1 MNDTSGWSGIPRDGA
16 TSADSQAART
26 LFEYQAGPG
35 SVRLALI
42 IVAVSLGMFITL
54 IPIAGT
60 PLAPAPW
67 FIPLHQPVLVI
78 NDLITMTLL
87 LGYFYLIRKTCI
99 LILACGYLYSAI
111 MATVHLLSFPG
122 VITPTGLLG
131 AGPQSTGY
139 LHVLWHL
146 GFPASVIA
154 YSFHKQSDR
163 RADRPGWAT
172 AKAVLV
178 TLACAAVLGTLAT
191 AGSEWLPQMLVDN
204 RYSSVFN
211 IGRYGQWFVT
221 GLALAILFTRRSA
234 SSLDMWLVVV
244 LSAWFFEI
252 GLVSVFNAGR
262 WDVGFYAG
270 RAYGLVASSFVLIML
285 LTEHGRMYRDL
296 AEAQATAR
304 TAVRLQETQQVL
316 RLALEAGRMG
326 VFSWD
331 LVNNRAW
338 WSPEVEHNILG
349 LQPGEL
355 AAEPDALTP
364 YVFAEDRER
373 LRAQIRD
380 CIGTRR
386 DCDVEFRLR
395 DAQGLARWAFAR
407 GKAGYDEHGTATVVF
422 GIIADIT
429 ERKRGEAAAAE
440 MEVHFHPLADELPE
454 IAWMARPDGWIY
466 WFNRRWHEYT
476 GLSQGEAEGWGWRQV
491 NDPALVPTI
500 VARWQ
505 HSVATG
511 EPYEMVVPLRGTDG
525 RWRQFL
531 SRAVAL
537 RDNDGQIIHW
547 FGVNADITA
556 QTEAEQ
562 ALKLADQRKDEF
574 LATLAHELRNPLAP
588 IRNAAALLARMPGL
602 PSNVERALAVID
614 RQSRHLARL
623 VDDLLEVSRI
633 TQGKIALRKTDVSLV
648 DCLSDALHAVEAA
661 LKAAGHEVLVHLPDD
676 PLYAYADA
684 TRMVQCFLNLLNNAI
699 KFTPH
704 GGVISVSAER
714 LPGRAKIAISDSGI
728 GIPPEHL
735 QDIFGLFSQVTPAL
749 ERSQGGLGIGLSLV
763 KGFVELHD
771 GQVEAT
777 SEGAGSGSTFT
788 VWLPLLERPAMAPAD
803 AAHTGRDAG
812 GDARPHPR
820 RVLVVDDNR
829 DAATSMVALL
839 QAAGHQVR
847 EAHDGQE
854 GLRLAFE
861 FEPEVVLLDLGMPGM
876 SGFDVARELR
886 GRTAQAAPR
895 IIAVTGWG
903 QESDR
908 RLTREAGF
916 DFHLTKPVNHTELDV
931 LLSME
936 TLAADQA
943 PPPVRH

>member
-1 MNDTSGWSGIPRDGA
+1 MNYTSELSGIARDRA
-16 TSADSQAART
+16 ASADSQTART
-26 LFEYQAGPG
+26 LFEYAAGPA

-54 IPIAGT
+54 IPFAST

-87 LGYFYLIRKTCI
+87 LGYFHLTRKQSI
-99 LILACGYLYSAI
+99 LVLACGYLYSAV

-122 VITPTGLLG
+122 VFTPTGLLG

-139 LHVLWHL
+139 LHVFWHL
-146 GFPASVIA
+146 GFPVSVIA
-154 YSFHKQSDR
+154 YSLLKGADR
-163 RADRPGWAT
+163 RSDRPGRAT
-172 AKAVLV
+172 AKAVLA
-178 TLACAAVLGTLAT
+178 TLAAAALLGMLAT
-191 AGSEWLPQMLVDN
+191 VWGGWLPQMLVDN

-221 GLALAILFTRRSA
+221 GLALAILFARRSA
-234 SSLDMWLVVV
+234 STMDVWLGVV
-244 LSAWFFEI
+244 LAAWFFEI

-262 WDVGFYAG
+262 WDLGFYAG

-285 LTEHGRMYRDL
+285 LVEHGRMHRDL
-296 AEAQATAR
+296 ADAQATAR
-304 TAVRLQETQQVL
+304 TAARLQEMQQVL
-316 RLALEAGRMG
+316 GLALEAGRMG

-331 LVNNRAW
+331 LARNRAW
-338 WSPEVEHNILG
+338 WSPEVEHDLLG
-349 LQPGEL
+349 LQPGQL
-355 AAEPDALTP
+355 AAEPDALMH
-364 YVFAEDRER
+364 YVAAEDRER
-373 LRAQIRD
+373 LRMQIRD
-380 CIGTRR
+380 CISNRR

-395 DAQGLARWAFAR
+395 DAQGQARWAFAR
-407 GKAGYDEHGTATVVF
+407 GKAGYDGQGKPAMVF
-422 GIIADIT
+422 GVIADIT

-440 MEVHFHPLADELPE
+440 MEAHFHTMADELPE

-476 GLSQGEAEGWGWRQV
+476 GLSQSEAEGWGWRKV

-500 VARWQ
+500 VARWR

-511 EPYEMVVPLRGTDG
+511 EPYEMVIPLLGTDG

-537 RDNDGQIIHW
+537 RGNDGQIIHW

-588 IRNAAALLARMPGL
+588 IRNAAVLLSRMPGL
-602 PSNVERALAVID
+602 PNNVERALAVVD

-633 TQGKIALRKTDVSLV
+633 TQGKIALRKADVSLV
-648 DCLSDALHAVEAA
+648 DCLSDALHAVEGA

-676 PLYAYADA
+676 PLYAHADA

-714 LPGRAKIAISDSGI
+714 LPGQAKITISDSGI

-735 QDIFGLFSQVTPAL
+735 KDIFGLFSQVTPAL

-763 KGFVELHD
+763 KGFVELH
-771 GQVEAT
+771 GGSVEAA

-788 VWLPLLERPAMAPAD
+788 VCLPLLEQPALAPAGPARPE
-803 AAHTGRDAG
+803 AAREAG
-812 GDARPHPR
+812 PHPR

-829 DAATSMVALL
+829 DAANSMVALL

-847 EAHDGQE
+847 EAHDGEE

-876 SGFDVARELR
+876 SGFEVARELR
-886 GRTAQAAPR
+886 GRSAGRTPR

-931 LLSME
+931 LLSMDGPGAE
-936 TLAADQA
+936 RAA
-943 PPPVRH
+943 PPVRH

>member
-1 MNDTSGWSGIPRDGA
+1 MSYISDLSGIPQDRLA
-16 TSADSQAART
+16 STDSQAART
-26 LFEYQAGPG
+26 LFEYDAKPA
-35 SVRLALI
+35 SLRLALI
-42 IVAVSLGMFITL
+42 IVAVSLGMFIAL
-54 IPIAGT
+54 IPFART
-60 PLAPAPW
+60 PLAAAPW

-78 NDLITMTLL
+78 NDLITTTLL
-87 LGYFYLIRKTCI
+87 LGYFRLTRRRSI
-99 LILACGYLYSAI
+99 LVLACGYLYSAV

-122 VITPTGLLG
+122 VFAPTGLLG
-131 AGPQSTGY
+131 ASAQTTGY
-139 LHVLWHL
+139 LHVFWHL
-146 GFPASVIA
+146 GFPVTVIA
-154 YSFHKQSDR
+154 YSFLKHADR
-163 RADRPGWAT
+163 SADRPGAT
-172 AKAVLV
+172 TTRAMLA
-178 TLACAAVLGTLAT
+178 TLACAAVLATLAT
-191 AGSEWLPQMLVDN
+191 VGSDWLPPMLTDN

-221 GLALAILFTRRSA
+221 GLALVILFARRSA
-234 SSLDMWLVVV
+234 SALDMWLGVV

-285 LTEHGRMYRDL
+285 LIEHGRMHRDL

-304 TAVRLQETQQVL
+304 TAARLQEAQRVL
-316 RLALEAGRMG
+316 RLALKAGRMG

-331 LVNNRAW
+331 LVHNRAW
-338 WSPEVEHNILG
+338 WSPEVENDILG

-355 AAEPDALTP
+355 AREPDALTR
-364 YVFAEDRER
+364 YVFAEDRDR

-380 CIGTRR
+380 CIGNRR
-386 DCDVEFRLR
+386 ECDIEFRLH
-395 DAQGLARWAFAR
+395 DAQGNPRWAFAR
-407 GKAGYDEHGTATVVF
+407 GEAGYDTDGKATVVF
-422 GIIADIT
+422 GVLADIT
-429 ERKRGEAAAAE
+429 ERKRSEAAAAE
-440 MEVHFHPLADELPE
+440 MELHFHTMADELPE
-454 IAWMARPDGWIY
+454 ISWMARPDGWIY

-476 GLSQGEAEGWGWRQV
+476 GLSQREAEGWGWQQV
-491 NDPALVPTI
+491 NDPDLVPAI
-500 VARWQ
+500 VARWR
-505 HSVATG
+505 HSVASG
-511 EPYEMVVPLRGTDG
+511 EPYEMVIPLKGTDG

-537 RDNDGQIIHW
+537 RNHEGQIIHW

-562 ALKLADQRKDEF
+562 TLKLADQRKDEF

-588 IRNAAALLARMPGL
+588 IRNAAELLSRMPGL
-602 PSNVERALAVID
+602 PPNVERALAVID

-633 TQGKIALRKTDVSLV
+633 TQGKVSLRKKDVSLV
-648 DCLSDALHAVEAA
+648 ECLSDALQAVDAS

-676 PLYAYADA
+676 PLYASADA

-699 KFTPH
+699 KFTPR

-714 LPGRAKIAISDSGI
+714 LTGQARISISDSGI

-763 KGFVELHD
+763 KGFVELH
-771 GQVEAT
+771 GGSVEAA
-777 SEGAGSGSTFT
+777 SAGAGTGSTFT
-788 VWLPLLERPAMAPAD
+788 ISLPLLERPVLAPAD
-803 AAHTGRDAG
+803 LPRTSHA
-812 GDARPHPR
+812 ARPHPR

-829 DAATSMVALL
+829 DAANSLVALL

-861 FEPEVVLLDLGMPGM
+861 FEPEIVLLDLGMPGM
-876 SGFDVARELR
+876 SGFEVACELR
-886 GRTAQAAPR
+886 GRAAQPAPR

-931 LLSME
+931 LLSMDVPGPAQ
-936 TLAADQA
+936 AA
-943 PPPVRH
+943 PVRH

>member
-1 MNDTSGWSGIPRDGA
+1 MYLTF
-16 TSADSQAART
+16 ART
-26 LFEYQAGPG
+26 
-35 SVRLALI
+35 
-42 IVAVSLGMFITL
+42 
-54 IPIAGT
+54 
-60 PLAPAPW
+60 PLEAAPW
-67 FIPLHQPVLVI
+67 FIPLHQPVLAI
-78 NDLITMTLL
+78 NDLITTTLL
-87 LGYFYLIRKTCI
+87 LGYFHLTRKRSI
-99 LILACGYLYSAI
+99 LILACGYLYSAV

-122 VITPTGLLG
+122 VFTPTGLLG
-131 AGPQSTGY
+131 AGPQTTGY
-139 LHVLWHL
+139 LHVFWHI
-146 GFPASVIA
+146 GFPAAVIA
-154 YSFHKQSDR
+154 YSFLKQTDR
-163 RADRPGWAT
+163 HVDRPGWAT
-172 AKAVLV
+172 AKAMLA

-191 AGSEWLPQMLVDN
+191 VGSGWLPEMLKDN

-211 IGRYGQWFVT
+211 IGRYGQWIIT
-221 GLALAILFTRRSA
+221 GLALVILFTRRSA
-234 SSLDMWLVVV
+234 STLDMWLVVV

-285 LTEHGRMYRDL
+285 LIEHGRMYRDL

-304 TAVRLQETQQVL
+304 TAARLQETQRVL
-316 RLALEAGRMG
+316 RLALKAGRMG

-331 LVNNRAW
+331 LVKDRAW
-338 WSPEVEHNILG
+338 WSPEVEQDILG
-349 LQPGEL
+349 LRPGEL
-355 AAEPDALTP
+355 AAQPDALTE
-364 YVFAEDRER
+364 YVFAEDRDR
-373 LRAQIRD
+373 LSAQIRD
-380 CIGTRR
+380 CIGNKRE
-386 DCDVEFRLR
+386 CDVEFRLR
-395 DAQGLARWAFAR
+395 DAQGNPRWAFAR
-407 GKAGYDEHGTATVVF
+407 GEAGYDDGGKATVVF
-422 GIIADIT
+422 GVLADIT
-429 ERKRGEAAAAE
+429 ERKRSEAAAAE
-440 MEVHFHPLADELPE
+440 MEVHFHTMADELPE

-476 GLSQGEAEGWGWRQV
+476 GLSQDEAEGWGWRQV
-491 NDPALVPTI
+491 NDPDLVPAI
-500 VARWQ
+500 VARWR

-511 EPYEMVVPLRGTDG
+511 EPYEMVIPLKGTDG

-537 RDNDGQIIHW
+537 RNNEGQIVHW

-562 ALKLADQRKDEF
+562 TLKLADQRKDEF

-588 IRNAAALLARMPGL
+588 IRNAAELLTRMPGL
-602 PSNVERALAVID
+602 PSSVERALAIVD

-633 TQGKIALRKTDVSLV
+633 TQGKVSLRKKDVSLV
-648 DCLSDALHAVEAA
+648 DCLSDALHAVEGA

-676 PLYAYADA
+676 PLYASADA

-699 KFTPH
+699 KFTPR
-704 GGVISVSAER
+704 GGVIGVSAER
-714 LPGRAKIAISDSGI
+714 LPGVAKIAISDSGI

-735 QDIFGLFSQVTPAL
+735 QDIFGLFSQVIPAL

-763 KGFVELHD
+763 KGFVELH
-771 GQVEAT
+771 GGSVEAA
-777 SEGAGSGSTFT
+777 SAGAGSGSTFT
-788 VWLPLLERPAMAPAD
+788 VILPLLEQPALAPAD
-803 AAHTGRDAG
+803 APRGSQE
-812 GDARPHPR
+812 ARLHPR

-847 EAHDGQE
+847 EAHDGKE

-886 GRTAQAAPR
+886 ERTAQAAPR

-931 LLSME
+931 LLSMDVAVAE
-936 TLAADQA
+936 QA
-943 PPPVRH
+943 PVRH

>member
-1 MNDTSGWSGIPRDGA
+1 MNDTSKMSGSSRNRA
-16 TSADSQAART
+16 VSADSQAART
-26 LFEYQAGPG
+26 LFEYDAGPG
-35 SVRLALI
+35 SVRLALV
-42 IVAVSLGMFITL
+42 IVAVSLGMLLAL
-54 IPIAGT
+54 IPFAHT

-67 FIPLHQPVLVI
+67 FIPLHQPVLAI
-78 NDLITMTLL
+78 NDLITTTLL
-87 LGYFYLIRKTCI
+87 LGYFHLTRKHCI

-122 VITPTGLLG
+122 VFSPTGLLG
-131 AGPQSTGY
+131 AGPQTTGY
-139 LHVLWHL
+139 LHVFWHL

-154 YSFHKQSDR
+154 YCFLKQADR
-163 RADRPGWAT
+163 RADQPGWAT
-172 AKAVLV
+172 SKAVLA
-178 TLACAAVLGTLAT
+178 TLACAAVLGTLAA
-191 AGSEWLPQMLVDN
+191 AGGDWLPQMLQDN

-211 IGRYGQWFVT
+211 LGRYGQWFVT
-221 GLALAILFTRRSA
+221 GLALAMLFTRRSPSA
-234 SSLDMWLVVV
+234 LDTWLVVV

-270 RAYGLVASSFVLIML
+270 RAYALVSSSFVLIML
-285 LTEHGRMYRDL
+285 LTEHGRMHRDL
-296 AEAQATAR
+296 ADAQATAR
-304 TAVRLQETQQVL
+304 TAASLQEMQQVL
-316 RLALEAGRMG
+316 GLALEAGRMG

-338 WSPEVEHNILG
+338 WSPEVERNILG
-349 LQPGEL
+349 LAPGQL
-355 AAEPDALTP
+355 ASEPGALMQ
-364 YVFAEDRER
+364 YVFAEDRDG

-380 CIGTRR
+380 CIDQRCE
-386 DCDVEFRLR
+386 CDVEFRLH
-395 DAQGLARWAFAR
+395 DAQRNTRWAFAR
-407 GKAGYDEHGTATVVF
+407 GKAGYGDDGKATVVF
-422 GIIADIT
+422 GVIADIT

-440 MEVHFHPLADELPE
+440 MEAHFHTLADELPE

-466 WFNRRWHEYT
+466 WFNRRWREYT
-476 GLSQGEAEGWGWRQV
+476 GLSQHEAEGWGWRQV

-511 EPYEMVVPLRGTDG
+511 EPYEMVVPLKGTDG

-537 RDNDGQIIHW
+537 RNSEGQIIHW
-547 FGVNADITA
+547 FGVNADITT
-556 QTEAEQ
+556 QTDAEQ

-588 IRNAAALLARMPGL
+588 IRNAAVLLSRMPGL
-602 PSNVERALAVID
+602 PANIERTLAVID

-633 TQGKIALRKTDVSLV
+633 TQGKVSLRKAEVSLL
-648 DCLSDALHAVEAA
+648 DCLSDALNAVDAT
-661 LKAAGHEVLVHLPDD
+661 LKAAGHEVLVNLPDD
-676 PLYAYADA
+676 PLYACADA

-699 KFTPH
+699 KFTPR

-714 LPGRAKIAISDSGI
+714 RPGQAKISISDSGI
-728 GIPPEHL
+728 GIAPEHL
-735 QDIFGLFSQVTPAL
+735 KHIFGLFSQVAPAL

-763 KGFVELHD
+763 KGFVELH
-771 GQVEAT
+771 GGTVEAR
-777 SEGAGSGSTFT
+777 SEGTGTGSTFT
-788 VWLPLLERPAMAPAD
+788 VCLPLLERPTLAPAD
-803 AAHTGRDAG
+803 MPRAHRE
-812 GDARPHPR
+812 ARQHPR

-839 QAAGHQVR
+839 QAVGHQVR

-854 GLRLAFE
+854 GLRQAFD
-861 FEPEVVLLDLGMPGM
+861 FEPEIVLLDLGMPRL

-886 GRTAQAAPR
+886 ARAAQPAPR

-931 LLSME
+931 LLSMTVPVSE
-936 TLAADQA
+936 QAAA
-943 PPPVRH
+943 PIRH

>member
-1 MNDTSGWSGIPRDGA
+1 MNDTSELSGILRERAAP
-16 TSADSQAART
+16 ADSQAART
-26 LFEYQAGPG
+26 LFEYQAGPA

-54 IPIAGT
+54 IPFART
-60 PLAPAPW
+60 PLAAAPW

-78 NDLITMTLL
+78 NDLITTTLL
-87 LGYFYLIRKTCI
+87 LGYFNLTRKHSI
-99 LILACGYLYSAI
+99 LILACGYLYSAV

-122 VITPTGLLG
+122 VFAPGGLLG
-131 AGPQSTGY
+131 AGAQGTGY
-139 LHVLWHL
+139 LHVFWHL

-154 YSFHKQSDR
+154 YSFLKQADR
-163 RADRPGWAT
+163 RAARPGWAT
-172 AKAVLV
+172 AKAVGL
-178 TLACAAVLGTLAT
+178 TLACAALLGTLAT
-191 AGSEWLPQMLVDN
+191 VGGDWLPQMLQDD
-204 RYSSVFN
+204 RYSSAFN
-211 IGRYGQWFVT
+211 IGRYGQWIVT
-221 GLALAILFTRRSA
+221 GLALVILFSRRSA
-234 SSLDMWLVVV
+234 STMDMWLVVV

-262 WDVGFYAG
+262 WDLGFYAG
-270 RAYGLVASSFVLIML
+270 RVYGLVASSFVLIML
-285 LTEHGRMYRDL
+285 LIEHGRMYRDL

-304 TAVRLQETQQVL
+304 TAIKLQETQQVL
-316 RLALEAGRMG
+316 GLALEAGRMG

-331 LVNNRAW
+331 LVKDRAW

-349 LQPGEL
+349 LRPGEL
-355 AAEPDALTP
+355 AQEPGALTP
-364 YVFAEDRER
+364 YVFPEDRER

-380 CIGTRR
+380 CIGKRR
-386 DCDVEFRLR
+386 ECDVEFRLR
-395 DAQGLARWAFAR
+395 DAQGHARWASAR
-407 GKAGYDEHGTATVVF
+407 GKARYDEDGRATVVF
-422 GIIADIT
+422 GVLADIT

-440 MEVHFHPLADELPE
+440 MEMHFHTLADELPE

-491 NDPALVPTI
+491 NEPTLVPAI

-537 RDNDGQIIHW
+537 RNSEGQIIHW

-588 IRNAAALLARMPGL
+588 IRNASALLARMPGL
-602 PSNVERALAVID
+602 PSNVERAFAIID

-633 TQGKIALRKTDVSLV
+633 TQGKIALRKTEVSLV
-648 DCLSDALHAVEAA
+648 DCLSDALHAVEGA
-661 LKAAGHEVLVHLPDD
+661 LKAAGHEVLVHLPGD
-676 PLYAYADA
+676 PLYAYADS

-714 LPGRAKIAISDSGI
+714 LPGQAKIAISDSGI
-728 GIPPEHL
+728 GIAPEHIK
-735 QDIFGLFSQVTPAL
+735 DIFGLFSQVTPAL

-763 KGFVELHD
+763 KGFVELH
-771 GQVEAT
+771 GGSVEAT

-788 VWLPLLERPAMAPAD
+788 VCLPLIERPAASPAEAPLAG
-803 AAHTGRDAG
+803 HDAG
-812 GDARPHPR
+812 HAARQQPR
-820 RVLVVDDNR
+820 RVLVIDDNR

-847 EAHDGQE
+847 EAHDGRE
-854 GLRLAFE
+854 GLEIALAFA
-861 FEPEVVLLDLGMPGM
+861 PEVVLLDLGMPGM

-886 GRTAQAAPR
+886 GRAAQPAPR

-903 QESDR
+903 QENDR

-916 DFHLTKPVNHTELDV
+916 DFHLTKPVNHTELEM
-931 LLSME
+931 LLSMD
-936 TLAADQA
+936 LPARD
-943 PPPVRH
+943 

>member
-1 MNDTSGWSGIPRDGA
+1 MNYTSELSGIARDRA
-16 TSADSQAART
+16 ASADSQAART
-26 LFEYQAGPG
+26 LFEYAAGPA

-42 IVAVSLGMFITL
+42 IVALSLGMFLAL
-54 IPIAGT
+54 IPFAST

-67 FIPLHQPVLVI
+67 FIPLHQPVLAI
-78 NDLITMTLL
+78 NDLITTTLL
-87 LGYFYLIRKTCI
+87 LGYFHLTRKHSI
-99 LILACGYLYSAI
+99 LILACGYLYSAV

-122 VITPTGLLG
+122 VFTPTGLLG

-139 LHVLWHL
+139 LHVFWHL

-154 YSFHKQSDR
+154 YSFLKQTDR
-163 RADRPGWAT
+163 RTGSPAWAT
-172 AKAVLV
+172 ALAVLL
-178 TLACAAVLGTLAT
+178 TLAIAAVLGTLAT
-191 AGSEWLPQMLVDN
+191 VGGDWLPQMLVDN

-234 SSLDMWLVVV
+234 STMDMWLVVV

-285 LTEHGRMYRDL
+285 LVEHGRMYRDL

-304 TAVRLQETQQVL
+304 TAARLQETQQVL
-316 RLALEAGRMG
+316 SLALKAGRMG
-326 VFSWD
+326 LFSWD
-331 LVNNRAW
+331 LVKDRAW
-338 WSPEVEHNILG
+338 WSPELEQDILG

-355 AAEPDALTP
+355 APEPGALMRH
-364 YVFAEDRER
+364 VFVEDRER

-380 CIGTRR
+380 CIGNKSE
-386 DCDVEFRLR
+386 CDVEFRLH
-395 DAQGLARWAFAR
+395 DAQGRARWAFAR
-407 GKAGYDEHGTATVVF
+407 GEAGYDEHGRATVVF
-422 GIIADIT
+422 GVISDIT
-429 ERKRGEAAAAE
+429 ERRRGEAVAAE
-440 MEVHFHPLADELPE
+440 MEMHFHTLADELPE

-466 WFNRRWHEYT
+466 WFNRRWYEYT
-476 GLSQGEAEGWGWRQV
+476 GLPLSEAEGWGWQKV
-491 NDPALVPTI
+491 NDPALVPAI

-505 HSVATG
+505 HSAATG
-511 EPYEMVVPLRGTDG
+511 EPYEMVIPLLGTDG

-537 RDNDGQIIHW
+537 RNNDGQIIHW

-562 ALKLADQRKDEF
+562 VLKLADQRKDEF

-588 IRNAAALLARMPGL
+588 IRNAAALLTRMPGL
-602 PSNVERALAVID
+602 PGNVERALAVID

-633 TQGKIALRKTDVSLV
+633 TQGKITLRKAEVSLV
-648 DCLSDALHAVEAA
+648 DCLSDALQAVEGA

-676 PLYAYADA
+676 ALYAHADS
-684 TRMVQCFLNLLNNAI
+684 TRIAQCFLNLLNNAI

-714 LPGRAKIAISDSGI
+714 LPGKAKIAVSDSGI

-763 KGFVELHD
+763 KGFVELH
-771 GQVEAT
+771 GGSVEAA

-788 VWLPLLERPAMAPAD
+788 VYLPLIEQPALAPAD
-803 AAHTGRDAG
+803 LPRGSRDRRREAG
-812 GDARPHPR
+812 PHPR

-829 DAATSMVALL
+829 DAANSMAALL

-876 SGFDVARELR
+876 SGFEVARELR
-886 GRTAQAAPR
+886 GRTTQPAPR

-916 DFHLTKPVNHTELDV
+916 DFHLTKPVNHTELEM
-931 LLSME
+931 LLS
-936 TLAADQA
+936 LHPPAAEQA
-943 PPPVRH
+943 APLRH

>member
-1 MNDTSGWSGIPRDGA
+1 MNYTSESSDVPLDRA
-16 TSADSQAART
+16 ASTDSQAART
-26 LFEYQAGPG
+26 LSDYDAGPA

-42 IVAVSLGMFITL
+42 SVAVSLGIFLAL
-54 IPIAGT
+54 IPFART
-60 PLAPAPW
+60 PLPAAPW
-67 FIPLHQPVLVI
+67 FIPLHQPVLAI
-78 NDLITMTLL
+78 NDLITTTLL
-87 LGYFYLIRKTCI
+87 LGYFHLVRKHCI
-99 LILACGYLYSAI
+99 LILACGYLYSAV

-122 VITPTGLLG
+122 VFSPTGLLG
-131 AGPQSTGY
+131 AGPQTTGY
-139 LHVLWHL
+139 LHVFWHL
-146 GFPASVIA
+146 GFPVSVIA
-154 YSFHKQSDR
+154 YSFLKQGDR
-163 RADRPGWAT
+163 RAAQPGRAT
-172 AKAVLV
+172 LKAALA

-191 AGSEWLPQMLVDN
+191 AGSDWLPEMLKDN
-204 RYSSVFN
+204 RYSSLFN
-211 IGRYGQWFVT
+211 IGRYGQWFIT

-234 SSLDMWLVVV
+234 STLDMWLVVV

-252 GLVSVFNAGR
+252 GLVSIFNAGR

-296 AEAQATAR
+296 AQAQATAR
-304 TAVRLQETQQVL
+304 TAARLQEMQQVL
-316 RLALEAGRMG
+316 RLALAAGRMG

-331 LVNNRAW
+331 LVNKRAW
-338 WSPEVEHNILG
+338 WSREVEHDILR
-349 LQPGEL
+349 LQAGEL
-355 AAEPDALTP
+355 AAHPDALMP
-364 YVFAEDRER
+364 YVFDEDRDA

-380 CIGTRR
+380 CIGNRR
-386 DCDVEFRLR
+386 ECDVEFRLR
-395 DAQGLARWAFAR
+395 DAEGNTRWAFAR
-407 GKAGYDEHGTATVVF
+407 GKAGYDDGGKATEVF
-422 GIIADIT
+422 GVIADIT
-429 ERKRGEAAAAE
+429 ERKRAEAAAAE
-440 MEVHFHPLADELPE
+440 MEVHFRTLADELPE

-466 WFNRRWHEYT
+466 WFNRRWREYT
-476 GLSQGEAEGWGWRQV
+476 GLTQDEAEGWGWRQV

-500 VARWQ
+500 VERWR

-537 RDNDGQIIHW
+537 RNNDGQIIHW

-588 IRNAAALLARMPGL
+588 IRNAAVLLARMPGL
-602 PSNVERALAVID
+602 PANVERALAVID

-633 TQGKIALRKTDVSLV
+633 TQGKISLRKTDVSLV
-648 DCLSDALHAVEAA
+648 DCLSDALHAVEGA
-661 LKAAGHEVLVHLPDD
+661 LQAAGHEVLVHMPDD
-676 PLYAYADA
+676 PLHASADA

-714 LPGRAKIAISDSGI
+714 LQGQAKISISDSGI

-735 QDIFGLFSQVTPAL
+735 DDIFGLFSQVAPAL

-763 KGFVELHD
+763 KGFVELH
-771 GQVEAT
+771 GGSVEAT
-777 SEGAGSGSTFT
+777 SEGAGCGSTFT
-788 VWLPLLERPAMAPAD
+788 VCLPLLERPVDVPRAGRAAD
-803 AAHTGRDAG
+803 RDA
-812 GDARPHPR
+812 RQRPR
-820 RVLVVDDNR
+820 RVLVIDDNR
-829 DAATSMVALL
+829 DAANSMVALL

-847 EAHDGQE
+847 EAHDGEE

-861 FEPEVVLLDLGMPGM
+861 FEPDVVLLDLGMPGM

-886 GRTAQAAPR
+886 RRTVQPPPR

-908 RLTREAGF
+908 RLTRDAGF
-916 DFHLTKPVNHTELDV
+916 DFHLTKPVNYTELDV
-931 LLSME
+931 LLSMD
-936 TLAADQA
+936 TAAPLQA
-943 PPPVRH
+943 APQDRPQVRH

>member
-1 MNDTSGWSGIPRDGA
+1 MNHTSELRGTPRDHGI
-16 TSADSQAART
+16 SADSQAAKT
-26 LFEYQAGPG
+26 LFEYQAGPA
-35 SVRLALI
+35 SVRLALV

-54 IPIAGT
+54 IPFAPT
-60 PLAPAPW
+60 PLAAAPW

-78 NDLITMTLL
+78 NDLITTTLL
-87 LGYFYLIRKTCI
+87 LGYFRLVRRHAI

-122 VITPTGLLG
+122 VFAPAGLLG
-131 AGPQSTGY
+131 AGPQTTGY
-139 LHVLWHL
+139 LHVFWHL
-146 GFPASVIA
+146 GFPVSVIA
-154 YSFHKQSDR
+154 YSFLKQ
-163 RADRPGWAT
+163 ADRTADKPGRTA
-172 AKAVLV
+172 AKAMLA
-178 TLACAAVLGTLAT
+178 TLACAAMLGVLAT
-191 AGSEWLPQMLVDN
+191 AGGDWLPPMLKDN

-221 GLALAILFTRRSA
+221 GLALAILFTRRST
-234 SSLDMWLVVV
+234 STLDTWLVVV
-244 LSAWFFEI
+244 LAAWFFEI

-270 RAYGLVASSFVLIML
+270 RVYGLVASSFVLIML

-296 AEAQATAR
+296 AEAQASAR
-304 TAVRLQETQQVL
+304 SAAALLESQQVL
-316 RLALEAGRMG
+316 RLALAAGKMG

-331 LVNNRAW
+331 LVDKRAW
-338 WSPEVEHNILG
+338 WSPEVEQDILG
-349 LQPGEL
+349 LRPGEL
-355 AAEPDALTP
+355 APEPDALMP
-364 YVFAEDRER
+364 FVFADDRGR
-373 LRAQIRD
+373 VQAQARD
-380 CIGTRR
+380 CISNRR
-386 DCDVEFRLR
+386 ECDVEFRLH
-395 DAQGLARWAFAR
+395 DAQGNMRWAFAR
-407 GKAGYDEHGTATVVF
+407 GRAGYDAGGKATVVF
-422 GIIADIT
+422 GVIGDIT
-429 ERKRGEAAAAE
+429 ERKRAEAAAAE
-440 MEVHFHPLADELPE
+440 MEAHFQTMADELPE

-476 GLSQGEAEGWGWRQV
+476 GLSQSEAEGWGWRQV
-491 NDPALVPTI
+491 NDPALVPAI
-500 VARWQ
+500 VARWR

-511 EPYEMVVPLRGTDG
+511 EPYEMVVPLLGTDG

-537 RDNDGQIIHW
+537 RNNEGQIIHW

-588 IRNAAALLARMPGL
+588 IRNAAVLLSRMPGL

-633 TQGKIALRKTDVSLV
+633 TQGKVSLRKTDVSLI
-648 DCLSDALHAVEAA
+648 DCLSDALHAVEST
-661 LKAAGHEVLVHLPDD
+661 LKAAGHEVLVHLTDD
-676 PLYAYADA
+676 PLLASADA

-699 KFTPH
+699 KFTPR

-714 LPGRAKIAISDSGI
+714 LPEQAKITISDSGI

-735 QDIFGLFSQVTPAL
+735 ENIFGLFSQVTPAL

-763 KGFVELHD
+763 KGFVELH
-771 GQVEAT
+771 GGTVAAA
-777 SEGAGSGSTFT
+777 SEGAGCGSTFT
-788 VWLPLLERPAMAPAD
+788 VCLPLLERPAQAPAE
-803 AAHTGRDAG
+803 APRASRE
-812 GDARPHPR
+812 ARLHPR

-839 QAAGHQVR
+839 QAAGHHVR

-854 GLRLAFE
+854 GLRLAAE
-861 FEPEVVLLDLGMPGM
+861 FGPEVVLLDLGMPGM
-876 SGFDVARELR
+876 SGFEVARELR
-886 GRTAQAAPR
+886 ARAGQPAPR

-931 LLSME
+931 LLSMHMPASE
-936 TLAADQA
+936 PAA
-943 PPPVRH
+943 PVRQ

>member
-1 MNDTSGWSGIPRDGA
+1 MNYTSDLSGGSRDRDA
-16 TSADSQAART
+16 SADSQAART
-26 LFEYQAGPG
+26 LFEYDATPS

-42 IVAVSLGMFITL
+42 IVAVSLGMFVAL
-54 IPIAGT
+54 IPFART
-60 PLAPAPW
+60 PLEPAPW

-78 NDLITMTLL
+78 NDLITTTLL
-87 LGYFYLIRKTCI
+87 LGYFYLSRKQSI
-99 LILACGYLYSAI
+99 LILACGYLYSAV
-111 MATVHLLSFPG
+111 MATVHMLSFPG
-122 VITPTGLLG
+122 LFTATGLLG
-131 AGPQSTGY
+131 AGPQTTGY
-139 LHVLWHL
+139 LHVFWHL
-146 GFPASVIA
+146 GFPASVIL
-154 YSFHKQSDR
+154 YSFLKQTDR
-163 RADRPGWAT
+163 HAERLGWAT

-178 TLACAAVLGTLAT
+178 TLVCAALLSLLAT
-191 AGSEWLPQMLVDN
+191 VGGDLLPQMLKDN

-211 IGRYGQWFVT
+211 IGRYGQWFIT
-221 GLALAILFTRRSA
+221 GLALAILFTRRSTSA
-234 SSLDMWLVVV
+234 MDMWLVVV

-270 RAYGLVASSFVLIML
+270 RVYGLVASSFVLIML

-304 TAVRLQETQQVL
+304 TAVGLQEAQQVL
-316 RLALEAGRMG
+316 SLALEAGKMG

-331 LVNNRAW
+331 LPNNHAW
-338 WSPEVEHNILG
+338 WSPEVERNILG

-355 AAEPDALTP
+355 ASEPDALMR
-364 YVFAEDRER
+364 YVFVEDRER
-373 LRAQIRD
+373 LRGQIRD
-380 CIGTRR
+380 CIDNQRE
-386 DCDVEFRLR
+386 CDVEFRLR
-395 DAQGLARWAFAR
+395 DAQGNPRWAFAR
-407 GKAGYDEHGTATVVF
+407 GKGSYDGSGKPTVVF
-422 GIIADIT
+422 GVIADIT

-440 MEVHFHPLADELPE
+440 MEAHFHTLADELPE

-476 GLSQGEAEGWGWRQV
+476 GLSQSEAEGWGWRQV
-491 NDPALVPTI
+491 NDPDLLPAI
-500 VARWQ
+500 VAKWR

-511 EPYEMVVPLRGTDG
+511 DPYEMVVPLRGTDG

-537 RDNDGQIIHW
+537 RNNDGQIIHW

-556 QTEAEQ
+556 QTDAEQ

-588 IRNAAALLARMPGL
+588 IRNAAALLLRMPGL
-602 PSNVERALAVID
+602 PANVERALAVVD
-614 RQSRHLARL
+614 RQSQHLARL

-633 TQGKIALRKTDVSLV
+633 TQGKVSLRKTEVSLI
-648 DCLSDALHAVEAA
+648 DCLSDALHAVEGS
-661 LKAAGHEVLVHLPDD
+661 LKAAGHEVLVHLTDD
-676 PLYAYADA
+676 PLLASADS

-704 GGVISVSAER
+704 GGVISVTAER
-714 LPGRAKIAISDSGI
+714 FPGQAKISISDSGI

-735 QDIFGLFSQVTPAL
+735 KEIFGLFSQVTPAL

-763 KGFVELHD
+763 KGFVELH
-771 GQVEAT
+771 GGTVEAA
-777 SEGAGSGSTFT
+777 SEGNGSGSTFT
-788 VWLPLLERPAMAPAD
+788 VYLPLLERAAKAPAD
-803 AAHTGRDAG
+803 VPRTSRE
-812 GDARPHPR
+812 ARLHPR

-829 DAATSMVALL
+829 DAAASMVELL
-839 QAAGHQVR
+839 QASGHQVR

-854 GLRLAFE
+854 GLKLAFE

-886 GRTAQAAPR
+886 GRTTQTAPR

-931 LLSME
+931 LLSMDIPASE
-936 TLAADQA
+936 QPPA
-943 PPPVRH
+943 PPVRH

>member
-1 MNDTSGWSGIPRDGA
+1 M
-16 TSADSQAART
+16 
-26 LFEYQAGPG
+26 FEYEAGPA
-35 SVRLALI
+35 SVRLALV

-54 IPIAGT
+54 IPFAST
-60 PLAPAPW
+60 PLAALPW

-78 NDLITMTLL
+78 NDLITTTLL
-87 LGYFYLIRKTCI
+87 LGYFRLVRKHCI
-99 LILACGYLYSAI
+99 LILACGYLYSAV
-111 MATVHLLSFPG
+111 MVTAHLLSFPG
-122 VITPTGLLG
+122 VFAPAGLLG
-131 AGPQSTGY
+131 AGPQTTGY
-139 LHVLWHL
+139 LHVFWHL
-146 GFPASVIA
+146 GFPVAVIA
-154 YSFHKQSDR
+154 YSFLKQADR
-163 RADRPGWAT
+163 TADRPGAAT
-172 AKAVLV
+172 AKAVLA
-178 TLACAAVLGTLAT
+178 TLACTAVLGLLAT
-191 AGSEWLPQMLVDN
+191 VGGDWLPEMLKDN

-234 SSLDMWLVVV
+234 STLDMWLVVV

-270 RAYGLVASSFVLIML
+270 RIYGLVSSSFVLIML
-285 LTEHGRMYRDL
+285 LTEHGRMHRDL
-296 AEAQATAR
+296 AEAQASVR
-304 TAVRLQETQQVL
+304 TAARLQEAQQVL
-316 RLALEAGRMG
+316 RLALAAGKMG

-331 LVNNRAW
+331 LVNQRAW
-338 WSPEVEHNILG
+338 WSPEVEHDILG
-349 LQPGEL
+349 LRPGEL
-355 AAEPDALTP
+355 ALVPDALMP
-364 YVFAEDRER
+364 FVLAEDRER
-373 LRAQIRD
+373 VQAQARD
-380 CIGTRR
+380 CIGNRR
-386 DCDVEFRLR
+386 ECDVEFRLR
-395 DAQGLARWAFAR
+395 DAQGNLRWAFAR
-407 GKAGYDEHGTATVVF
+407 GKAGYDDSGKATVVF
-422 GIIADIT
+422 GVIGDIT

-440 MEVHFHPLADELPE
+440 MEVHFRTMADELPE

-476 GLSQGEAEGWGWRQV
+476 GLSQREAEGWGWRQV

-500 VARWQ
+500 VAKWR
-505 HSVATG
+505 HSVETG
-511 EPYEMVVPLRGTDG
+511 EPYEMVVPLKGTDG

-537 RDNDGQIIHW
+537 RNNDGQIIHW

-588 IRNAAALLARMPGL
+588 IRNAAVLLTRMPGL
-602 PSNVERALAVID
+602 PPNVERALAVID

-633 TQGKIALRKTDVSLV
+633 TQGKVSLRKSEVSLI
-648 DCLSDALHAVEAA
+648 DCLSDALHAVEST
-661 LKAAGHEVLVHLPDD
+661 LKAAGHEVLVHLTDD
-676 PLYAYADA
+676 PLLASADA

-699 KFTPH
+699 KFTPR
-704 GGVISVSAER
+704 GGVISVTAER
-714 LPGRAKIAISDSGI
+714 LPGQARIAVSDSGI

-735 QDIFGLFSQVTPAL
+735 KDIFGLFSQVTPAL

-763 KGFVELHD
+763 KGFVELH
-771 GQVEAT
+771 GGSVEAA
-777 SEGAGSGSTFT
+777 SEGPGCGSTFT
-788 VWLPLLERPAMAPAD
+788 VCLPLLERPADAPPASHD
-803 AAHTGRDAG
+803 AGRDAG
-812 GDARPHPR
+812 REARHHPR
-820 RVLVVDDNR
+820 RVLVIDDNR
-829 DAATSMVALL
+829 DAANSMVALL
-839 QAAGHQVR
+839 QAAGHEVR
-847 EAHDGQE
+847 EAHDGQT
-854 GLRLAFE
+854 GLALAFD

-886 GRTAQAAPR
+886 GRTAQPAPR

-931 LLSME
+931 LLSMSMPAPE
-936 TLAADQA
+936 QAAA
-943 PPPVRH
+943 PLRR

>member
-1 MNDTSGWSGIPRDGA
+1 M
-16 TSADSQAART
+16 
-26 LFEYQAGPG
+26 
-35 SVRLALI
+35 RLALV

-54 IPIAGT
+54 IPFART
-60 PLAPAPW
+60 PLAAAPW

-78 NDLITMTLL
+78 NDLITTTLL
-87 LGYFYLIRKTCI
+87 LGYFNLTRKHSI
-99 LILACGYLYSAI
+99 LILACGYLYSAV

-122 VITPTGLLG
+122 VFAPGGLLG
-131 AGPQSTGY
+131 ASPQSTGY
-139 LHVLWHL
+139 LHVFWHL
-146 GFPASVIA
+146 GFPVSVIA
-154 YSFHKQSDR
+154 YSLLKQADR

-172 AKAVLV
+172 AKAVAV
-178 TLACAAVLGTLAT
+178 TLACAAVLATLAT
-191 AGSEWLPQMLVDN
+191 VGSDWLPQMLKDD
-204 RYSSVFN
+204 RYSSAFN
-211 IGRYGQWFVT
+211 IGRYGQWIVT
-221 GLALAILFTRRSA
+221 GLALVILFSRRSA
-234 SSLDMWLVVV
+234 STMDMWLAVV

-270 RAYGLVASSFVLIML
+270 RVYGLVASSFVLIML
-285 LTEHGRMYRDL
+285 LIEHERMYRDL

-304 TAVRLQETQQVL
+304 TAARLQEAQQVL
-316 RLALEAGRMG
+316 GLALEAGRMG

-331 LVNNRAW
+331 LVRDRAW
-338 WSPEVEHNILG
+338 WSPEVERNILG
-349 LQPGEL
+349 LQPGAL
-355 AAEPDALTP
+355 AAQPDALTP
-364 YVFAEDRER
+364 YVFPEDRER
-373 LRAQIRD
+373 LRAQIRE
-380 CIGTRR
+380 CLGNRR
-386 DCDVEFRLR
+386 ECDVEFRLR
-395 DAQGLARWAFAR
+395 DAQGQARWASAR
-407 GKAGYDEHGTATVVF
+407 GKAGYDEDGRATVVF
-422 GIIADIT
+422 GVLADIT

-440 MEVHFHPLADELPE
+440 MEMHFHTLADELPE

-537 RDNDGQIIHW
+537 RNNDGQIIHW

-562 ALKLADQRKDEF
+562 ALKVADQRKDEF

-588 IRNAAALLARMPGL
+588 IRNASALLARMPGL
-602 PSNVERALAVID
+602 PPSVERAFAIID

-648 DCLSDALHAVEAA
+648 DCLSDALHAVEGA

-676 PLYAYADA
+676 PLYAYADS

-714 LPGRAKIAISDSGI
+714 LPGQAKIAISDSGI

-735 QDIFGLFSQVTPAL
+735 EDIFGLFSQVTPAL

-763 KGFVELHD
+763 KGFVELH
-771 GQVEAT
+771 GGSVEAT

-788 VWLPLLERPAMAPAD
+788 VRLPLIERPAAGPAEAPQAS
-803 AAHTGRDAG
+803 RDAG
-812 GDARPHPR
+812 REAGPQPR
-820 RVLVVDDNR
+820 RVLVIDDNR

-854 GLRLAFE
+854 GLELARE
-861 FEPEVVLLDLGMPGM
+861 FAPEVVLLDLGMPGM

-886 GRTAQAAPR
+886 GRAAGGAAATPR

-903 QESDR
+903 QENDR

-916 DFHLTKPVNHTELDV
+916 DFHLTKPVNHTELDM
-931 LLSME
+931 LLSM
-936 TLAADQA
+936 DM
-943 PPPVRH
+943 PVRH

>member
-1 MNDTSGWSGIPRDGA
+1 MNYTSELPGIARDRA
-16 TSADSQAART
+16 ASADSQAAKT
-26 LFEYQAGPG
+26 LFEYQAGPA

-42 IVAVSLGMFITL
+42 IVAVSLGMFVTL
-54 IPIAGT
+54 IPFART
-60 PLAPAPW
+60 PLAAAPW

-78 NDLITMTLL
+78 NDLITTTLL
-87 LGYFYLIRKTCI
+87 LGYFHLTRKQSI
-99 LILACGYLYSAI
+99 LILACGYLYSAV

-122 VITPTGLLG
+122 VFTPTGLLG
-131 AGPQSTGY
+131 AGPQTTGY
-139 LHVLWHL
+139 LHVFWHL
-146 GFPASVIA
+146 GFPLAVIA
-154 YSFHKQSDR
+154 YSFFKETDR
-163 RADRPGWAT
+163 RADRAGRT
-172 AKAVLV
+172 TTKAVLV
-178 TLACAAVLGTLAT
+178 TLAGAAVLATLAT
-191 AGSEWLPQMLVDN
+191 VGSDWLPQMLVDN

-211 IGRYGQWFVT
+211 IGRYGQWIIT

-234 SSLDMWLVVV
+234 SSMDMWLVVV

-262 WDVGFYAG
+262 WDLGFYAG
-270 RAYGLVASSFVLIML
+270 RVYGLVASSFVLIML
-285 LTEHGRMYRDL
+285 LVEHGRMHRDL
-296 AEAQATAR
+296 ADAQATAR
-304 TAVRLQETQQVL
+304 TAARLQETQQVL
-316 RLALEAGRMG
+316 GLALEAGKMG

-331 LVNNRAW
+331 LVGNRAW
-338 WSPEVEHNILG
+338 WSPEVEHDILG
-349 LQPGEL
+349 LQPGQL
-355 AAEPDALTP
+355 ACEPGALTH

-380 CIGTRR
+380 CIANRR
-386 DCDVEFRLR
+386 GCDLEFRLR
-395 DAQGLARWAFAR
+395 DAQGQARWASAR
-407 GKAGYDEHGTATVVF
+407 GKAGYDEHGKATVVF
-422 GIIADIT
+422 GVLADIT

-440 MEVHFHPLADELPE
+440 MEMHFHALADELPE

-476 GLSQGEAEGWGWRQV
+476 GLSQDEAEGWGWRKV

-500 VARWQ
+500 VDRWR

-511 EPYEMVVPLRGTDG
+511 EPYEMVVPLLGTDG

-537 RDNDGQIIHW
+537 RNKDGQIIHW

-562 ALKLADQRKDEF
+562 VLKLADQRKDEF

-588 IRNAAALLARMPGL
+588 IRNAAALLLRMPGL
-602 PSNVERALAVID
+602 PGNVERALAVID

-633 TQGKIALRKTDVSLV
+633 TQGKIALRKADVSLV
-648 DCLSDALHAVEAA
+648 DCLSDALHAVEGA

-676 PLYAYADA
+676 PLYAHADS

-699 KFTPH
+699 KFTPQ

-714 LPGRAKIAISDSGI
+714 LRGKAKIAVSDSGI

-735 QDIFGLFSQVTPAL
+735 EDIFGLFSQVTPAL

-763 KGFVELHD
+763 KGFVELH
-771 GQVEAT
+771 GGTVEAA

-788 VWLPLLERPAMAPAD
+788 VWLPLLEQPPLAPAD
-803 AAHTGRDAG
+803 V
-812 GDARPHPR
+812 ARSSREARQQPR

-847 EAHDGQE
+847 EAHDGEE

-886 GRTAQAAPR
+886 GRTAQAPPR

-931 LLSME
+931 LLSMDMPPAGQ
-936 TLAADQA
+936 AA
-943 PPPVRH
+943 PVRH

>member
-1 MNDTSGWSGIPRDGA
+1 MNYTSDLSGIPRDRSA
-16 TSADSQAART
+16 SADSQAART
-26 LFEYQAGPG
+26 LFEYAAKPA
-35 SVRLALI
+35 SRRLALI
-42 IVAVSLGMFITL
+42 IVAVSLGMFIAL
-54 IPIAGT
+54 IPFART
-60 PLAPAPW
+60 PLTAAPW

-78 NDLITMTLL
+78 NDLITTTLL
-87 LGYFYLIRKTCI
+87 LGYFRLTRKHAI
-99 LILACGYLYSAI
+99 LILACGYLYSAV

-122 VITPTGLLG
+122 VFAPGGLLG
-131 AGPQSTGY
+131 AGSQTTGY
-139 LHVLWHL
+139 LHVFWHL
-146 GFPASVIA
+146 GFPLAVIA
-154 YSFHKQSDR
+154 YSFLKQADR
-163 RADRPGWAT
+163 SAGRPGWAT
-172 AKAVLV
+172 TQAVLA

-191 AGSEWLPQMLVDN
+191 VGSDWLPQMLTDN
-204 RYSSVFN
+204 RYSSAFN

-221 GLALAILFTRRSA
+221 GLALVILFTRRSTSA
-234 SSLDMWLVVV
+234 LDMWLGVV

-285 LTEHGRMYRDL
+285 LIEHGRMHRDL

-304 TAVRLQETQQVL
+304 TAARLQEAQQVL
-316 RLALEAGRMG
+316 RLALKAGRMG

-331 LVNNRAW
+331 LVDDRAW
-338 WSPEVEHNILG
+338 WSPEVEHDILG
-349 LQPGEL
+349 LRPGEL
-355 AAEPDALTP
+355 PLKPDALTH

-373 LRAQIRD
+373 LRAQVRD
-380 CIGTRR
+380 CIANRR
-386 DCDVEFRLR
+386 ECDLEFRLH
-395 DAQGLARWAFAR
+395 DAQGKPRWAFAR
-407 GKAGYDEHGTATVVF
+407 GEAGYDEHGKARVVF
-422 GIIADIT
+422 GVLADIT
-429 ERKRGEAAAAE
+429 ERKRSEAAAAE
-440 MEVHFHPLADELPE
+440 MEAHFHTMADELPE

-476 GLSQGEAEGWGWRQV
+476 GLSQSEAEGWGWQKV
-491 NDPALVPTI
+491 NDPDLVPAI
-500 VARWQ
+500 VARWR

-511 EPYEMVVPLRGTDG
+511 EPYEKVIPLKGTDG

-537 RDNDGQIIHW
+537 RNNEGQIIQW

-562 ALKLADQRKDEF
+562 ILKLADQRKDEF

-588 IRNAAALLARMPGL
+588 IRNAAELLSRMPGL

-633 TQGKIALRKTDVSLV
+633 TQGKISLRKKDVSLV
-648 DCLSDALHAVEAA
+648 DCLSDALNAVEGS

-676 PLYAYADA
+676 PLYVSADA
-684 TRMVQCFLNLLNNAI
+684 TRIVQCFLNLLNNAI
-699 KFTPH
+699 KFTPR

-714 LPGRAKIAISDSGI
+714 LHGMAKIAISDSGI

-735 QDIFGLFSQVTPAL
+735 EDIFGLFSQVTPAL

-763 KGFVELHD
+763 KGFVELH
-771 GQVEAT
+771 GGTVEAA
-777 SEGAGSGSTFT
+777 SAGAGTGSTFT
-788 VWLPLLERPAMAPAD
+788 VCLPLLEQPGLAPGD
-803 AAHTGRDAG
+803 APRSSHETSRDA
-812 GDARPHPR
+812 RRHPR

-829 DAATSMVALL
+829 DAANSMAALL

-847 EAHDGQE
+847 EAHDGKE

-886 GRTAQAAPR
+886 GRTAGAAPR

-916 DFHLTKPVNHTELDV
+916 DFHLTKPVNHTELDI
-931 LLSME
+931 LLSIDMPVPE
-936 TLAADQA
+936 QSAA
-943 PPPVRH
+943 PVRH

>member
-1 MNDTSGWSGIPRDGA
+1 MNYTSEVPGVPRDGTA
-16 TSADSQAART
+16 SADSKAART
-26 LFEYQAGPG
+26 LFEYEAGPA
-35 SVRLALI
+35 SKRLALI
-42 IVAVSLGMFITL
+42 IVAVSLGMFIAL
-54 IPIAGT
+54 ISFART
-60 PLAPAPW
+60 PLAAVPW
-67 FIPLHQPVLVI
+67 FIPLHQPVLAI
-78 NDLITMTLL
+78 NDLITTTLL
-87 LGYFYLIRKTCI
+87 LGYFHLVRKRCI
-99 LILACGYLYSAI
+99 LILACGYLYSAV

-122 VITPTGLLG
+122 VFTPTGLLG
-131 AGPQSTGY
+131 AGPQTTGY
-139 LHVLWHL
+139 LHVFWHL

-154 YSFHKQSDR
+154 YSLIKQ
-163 RADRPGWAT
+163 ADWQAERPGWAT
-172 AKAVLV
+172 AKALLV
-178 TLACAAVLGTLAT
+178 TFACAALLGTLAT
-191 AGSEWLPQMLVDN
+191 AGGDWLPPMLKDD

-211 IGRYGQWFVT
+211 IGRYGQWFIT
-221 GLALAILFTRRSA
+221 ALALAILFTRRST
-234 SSLDMWLVVV
+234 STLDMWLVVV

-270 RAYGLVASSFVLIML
+270 RVYGLVASSFVLIML

-296 AEAQATAR
+296 AEAQATAG
-304 TAVRLQETQQVL
+304 TAARLQGMQQVL

-326 VFSWD
+326 VFNWD
-331 LVNNRAW
+331 LVNKRAW
-338 WSPEVEHNILG
+338 WSPEVEHDILG
-349 LQPGEL
+349 LRPGDL
-355 AAEPDALTP
+355 AAEPDALLA
-364 YVFAEDRER
+364 YVFAEDRDR
-373 LRAQIRD
+373 LRAHVGD
-380 CIGTRR
+380 CLHTRR

-395 DAQGLARWAFAR
+395 DAQGNARWAFAR
-407 GKAGYDEHGTATVVF
+407 GKASYDDSGKATAVSGV
-422 GIIADIT
+422 IADIT

-440 MEVHFHPLADELPE
+440 MEAHFHTLADELPE

-476 GLSQGEAEGWGWRQV
+476 GLSQREAEGWGWRQV
-491 NDPALVPTI
+491 NDPELLPII
-500 VARWQ
+500 VERWR

-511 EPYEMVVPLRGTDG
+511 EPYEMVVPLKGTDG

-537 RDNDGQIIHW
+537 RNNEGKIIHW

-588 IRNAAALLARMPGL
+588 IRNAAVLLSRMSGL
-602 PSNVERALAVID
+602 PPNAERVLAVID

-633 TQGKIALRKTDVSLV
+633 TQGKVSLRKTDVSLV
-648 DCLSDALHAVEAA
+648 DCLSDALQAVEEA
-661 LKAAGHEVLVHLPDD
+661 LKAAGHEVLVQLPDD
-676 PLYAYADA
+676 PLYASADA

-714 LPGRAKIAISDSGI
+714 LAGKAKISIADSGI
-728 GIPPEHL
+728 GIPPQHL
-735 QDIFGLFSQVTPAL
+735 KDIFGLFSQVAPAL

-763 KGFVELHD
+763 KGFIELH
-771 GQVEAT
+771 GGSVEAE
-777 SEGAGSGSTFT
+777 SEGPGAGSTFT
-788 VWLPLLERPAMAPAD
+788 VCLPLLERPALAPAD
-803 AAHTGRDAG
+803 VPRTSRET
-812 GDARPHPR
+812 RLQPR

-829 DAATSMVALL
+829 DAATSMAALL

-847 EAHDGQE
+847 EAHDGKE

-886 GRTAQAAPR
+886 GRIAQPGPR

-931 LLSME
+931 LLSMSMP
-936 TLAADQA
+936 ASA
-943 PPPVRH
+943 PASPVRH

>member
-1 MNDTSGWSGIPRDGA
+1 MNYTSELSGNPRDGA
-16 TSADSQAART
+16 AAADSQAART
-26 LFEYQAGPG
+26 LFEYEAGPASG
-35 SVRLALI
+35 RLALI
-42 IVAVSLGMFITL
+42 VVAVSLGMFIAL
-54 IPIAGT
+54 IPFARM
-60 PLAPAPW
+60 PLAAAPW

-87 LGYFYLIRKTCI
+87 LGYFRLIRRQCI
-99 LILACGYLYSAI
+99 LILACGYLYSAV

-122 VITPTGLLG
+122 VFSPTGLLG
-131 AGPQSTGY
+131 AGPQTTGY
-139 LHVLWHL
+139 LHVFWHI
-146 GFPASVIA
+146 GFPAAVIA
-154 YSFHKQSDR
+154 YSFVKQAGR
-163 RADRPGWAT
+163 RAEKLGWAT
-172 AKAVLV
+172 AKAVML
-178 TLACAAVLGTLAT
+178 TLASAALLGTLAT
-191 AGSEWLPQMLVDN
+191 VGGDWLPPMLKDDH
-204 RYSSVFN
+204 YSSVFN
-211 IGRYGQWFVT
+211 IGRYGQWFIT
-221 GLALAILFTRRSA
+221 GLALAILFTRRSTSA
-234 SSLDMWLVVV
+234 IDMWLAVV

-270 RAYGLVASSFVLIML
+270 RAYALVSSSFVLIML

-296 AEAQATAR
+296 AEAQATAS
-304 TAVRLQETQQVL
+304 TAARLQEMQQVL

-331 LVNNRAW
+331 LTNKRAW
-338 WSPEVEHNILG
+338 WSPEVERDILG
-349 LQPGEL
+349 LRAGGLASEPGAML
-355 AAEPDALTP
+355 R
-364 YVFAEDRER
+364 YVFAEDRDR
-373 LRAQIRD
+373 LRAQVRD
-380 CIGTRR
+380 AIANKG
-386 DCDVEFRLR
+386 DCDIEFRLR
-395 DAQGLARWAFAR
+395 DAQGNMRWAFGR
-407 GKAGYDEHGTATVVF
+407 GKASYDERGKATGAF
-422 GIIADIT
+422 GVIADIT
-429 ERKRGEAAAAE
+429 ERKRSEAAAAE
-440 MEVHFHPLADELPE
+440 MELHFHTLADELPE

-466 WFNRRWHEYT
+466 WYNRRWYEYT
-476 GLSQGEAEGWGWRQV
+476 GLSQSEAEGWGWRQV
-491 NDPALVPTI
+491 NDPDLLPII
-500 VARWQ
+500 VERWR

-511 EPYEMVVPLRGTDG
+511 EPYEMVVPLKGTDG

-537 RDNDGQIIHW
+537 RNNDGQIIHW

-588 IRNAAALLARMPGL
+588 IRNAAVLLSRMAGL
-602 PSNVERALAVID
+602 PPTAERILAVID

-633 TQGKIALRKTDVSLV
+633 TQGKVSLRKTDVSLV
-648 DCLSDALHAVEAA
+648 DCLSDALQAVEES
-661 LKAAGHEVLVHLPDD
+661 LKAAGHEVLVQLPDD
-676 PLYAYADA
+676 PLYASADT

-714 LPGRAKIAISDSGI
+714 LDGKAKISITDSGI
-728 GIPPEHL
+728 GIPPEHIKE
-735 QDIFGLFSQVTPAL
+735 IFGLFSQVTPAL

-763 KGFVELHD
+763 KGFVELH
-771 GQVEAT
+771 GGSVEAA
-777 SEGAGSGSTFT
+777 SEGAGTGSTFT
-788 VWLPLLERPAMAPAD
+788 VSLPLLERPVIAPAG
-803 AAHTGRDAG
+803 APRAGREATMQ
-812 GDARPHPR
+812 PR

-829 DAATSMVALL
+829 DAASSMVALL
-839 QAAGHQVR
+839 QSAGHQVR

-886 GRTAQAAPR
+886 GRIAQPGPR

-916 DFHLTKPVNHTELDV
+916 DFHLTKPVNHMELDV
-931 LLSME
+931 LLSMK
-936 TLAADQA
+936 TPAADQA
-943 PPPVRH
+943 AAPVHH